1 MLKKLMGQVPTIVIA
16 ATTAAIFGGGGAY
29 AAAKITS
36 AQIADQ
42 TIQSRDIAAAGVGT
56 SEVRDQSIV
65 SGDIAANGVGTSEIR
80 DGSVT
85 GADISDATE
94 KALKGAKGDTGA
106 TGPAG
111 PQGPK
116 GDTGAPGAAGAPGQ
130 DGVVTATSVAKSA
143 TIANIGGSFLTR
155 ATEVGTTHLEAGKY
169 LVNAYGFFDRTD
181 NAMSSTPVLQ
191 LAVRGMDGSQW
202 GADYGTAFTGEF
214 PATGNLEQTA
224 SSTRYVTVPAGGLDV
239 KVYAFGYN
247 ADQSANGSGNY
258 TVSADVTF
266 VPVAD

>member
-94 KALKGAKGDTGA
+94 KALKGA
-106 TGPAG
+106 
-111 PQGPK
+111 K